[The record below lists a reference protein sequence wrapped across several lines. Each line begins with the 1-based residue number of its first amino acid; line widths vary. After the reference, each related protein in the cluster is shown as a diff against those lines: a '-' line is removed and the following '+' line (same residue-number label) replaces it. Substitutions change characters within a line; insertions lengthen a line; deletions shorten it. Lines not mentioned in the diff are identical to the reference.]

1 MLIGANRRTPKI
13 VLSVLLQNAL
23 ADPISQQKN
32 THVYFCLQGGLM
44 HAQSIRDKGVV
55 RQLTGIVVAA
65 DPRSA
70 EMMPKGNPMEP
81 VCHR

>member
-1 MLIGANRRTPKI
+1 MSLVRWPGIDVA
-13 VLSVLLQNAL
+13 
-23 ADPISQQKN
+23 PIAVQ
-32 THVYFCLQGGLM
+32 VM
-44 HAQSIRDKGVV
+44 HAPVDQKTKVV

-70 EMMPKGNPMEP
+70 EMMPKGDPMEP

>member
-1 MLIGANRRTPKI
+1 MSLVMWPGIGVA
-13 VLSVLLQNAL
+13 
-23 ADPISQQKN
+23 PIAVQ
-32 THVYFCLQGGLM
+32 VM
-44 HAQSIRDKGVV
+44 HAPVDQRQRVV
-55 RQLTGIVVAA
+55 RQLTGIVAAA